1 MAVPS
6 DVCRPSTVTV
16 SRLGADS
23 DTSNVIHVSSSEPCT
38 SDTLTVGVP
47 SGAMVLNS
55 TVASFVVHV
64 LSLYAVYS

>member
-6 DVCRPSTVTV
+6 DVSTSTVTV

-23 DTSNVIHVSSSEPCT
+23 DTTNVTHVSSSYFRS

-47 SGAMVLNS
+47 SDARVLNS